1 MEIVE
6 RVLNMRTGYVLD
18 FSDRKF
24 DEFIAHEIGLDATAP
39 RFSTDGGSKARR
51 LRRILPSL
59 GAADLGKLLSAFL
72 RHRDSPARAGRM
84 DALDDEWRVAYDA
97 IVARLDGAADLDAAA
112 ESIRSSAWTGRR
124 TVREQVAIVRSL
136 APMALAEV
144 DALARLVEE
153 RRFNDELTAEAIACL
168 RELHAQL
175 GELIALA
182 DRRSLTREAVAGLE
196 ARRGQLLSL
205 LGQGAKVTMVAPA
218 LTFGVMHLLAWIS
231 GVGIDS
237 TMVTGVYGSILGADA
252 LAGLG
257 KNTGLSKPKE

>member
-18 FSDRKF
+18 FSDRSF

-51 LRRILPSL
+51 LRRILASL
-59 GAADLGKLLSAFL
+59 GAADLGKLLAAFM
-72 RHRDSPARAGRM
+72 RHRDSPARAGRL
-84 DALDDEWRVAYDA
+84 DALDDEWRVAYKA
-97 IVARLDGAADLDAAA
+97 IVARLAGRADLDAA
-112 ESIRSSAWTGRR
+112 ESVRSSEWTGRR
-124 TVREQVAIVRSL
+124 TVGEQIAVVRSL

-168 RELHAQL
+168 RQLHAQL
-175 GELIALA
+175 GELIDLA

-196 ARRGQLLSL
+196 ARRTQLLTL
-205 LGQGAKVTMVAPA
+205 LGRGAKVTMVAPA

-252 LAGLG
+252 LAGIG
-257 KNTGLSKPKE
+257 KKTGLRGANA